1 MNMMLDFQ
9 PLNGHFSDYR
19 NMATKAAYY
28 GRDVINEAGAW
39 LRKCF
44 AAEARVVRA
53 NSMYGGAHSMVVSQE
68 ERKKVA
74 EAWERLQQDGTATGA
89 AQDGWKWGLCPR
101 SVQPKGRV
109 LSVKGSREG

>member
-1 MNMMLDFQ
+1 MRAATLEGPRASSQMNMMLDFQ

-44 AAEARVVRA
+44 AAEARVVRLT
-53 NSMYGGAHSMVVSQE
+53 
-68 ERKKVA
+68 VA
-74 EAWERLQQDGTATGA
+74 
-89 AQDGWKWGLCPR
+89 
-101 SVQPKGRV
+101 
-109 LSVKGSREG
+109 

>member
-28 GRDVINEAGAW
+28 GRKVMDEAGAW

-44 AAEARVVRA
+44 AAEARVVR
-53 NSMYGGAHSMVVSQE
+53 VT
-68 ERKKVA
+68 VA
-74 EAWERLQQDGTATGA
+74 
-89 AQDGWKWGLCPR
+89 
-101 SVQPKGRV
+101 
-109 LSVKGSREG
+109 